1 MKTLKRILVITTLA
15 TAALGTLAISSCATA
30 ATSTTQAN
38 VKPYPLK
45 TCIVT
50 DSKLGSM
57 GDPVTKVY
65 NGQEVKFCCAP
76 CVKKFEANPEK
87 YLTKIK

>member
-1 MKTLKRILVITTLA
+1 MIITTAIGAVILPL
-15 TAALGTLAISSCATA
+15 TISSCATA
-30 ATSTTQAN
+30 PTTQSS
-38 VKPYPLK
+38 VKPYPLS

-50 DSKLGSM
+50 DNKLGSM

-76 CVKKFEANPEK
+76 CIEKFEKDPEK
-87 YLTKIK
+87 YLAKLK

>member
-1 MKTLKRILVITTLA
+1 MKTLKKALLAITFI
-15 TAALGTLAISSCATA
+15 TASLGTLTLSSCATG
-30 ATSTTQAN
+30 STTNDQA
-38 VKPYPLK
+38 KIKQYPLK

-57 GDPVTKVY
+57 GDPITKVY

-76 CVKKFEANPEK
+76 CIKKFEANPEK